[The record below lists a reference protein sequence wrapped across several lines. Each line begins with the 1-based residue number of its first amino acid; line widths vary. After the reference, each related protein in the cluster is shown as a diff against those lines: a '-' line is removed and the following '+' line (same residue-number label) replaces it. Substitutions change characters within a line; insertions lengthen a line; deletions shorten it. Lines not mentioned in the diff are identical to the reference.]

1 MPSRQHPLFSS
12 FPQEDQRRHRT
23 GVVAALDRVLDSGSY
38 ILGEEA
44 ACFEVEFGE
53 FLGVD
58 HVVGVGNGTDAIE
71 LMLRALDIG
80 PGSKVVVPAH
90 APSAVAAGV
99 RRSGAAPV
107 FADIDPETFTLC
119 PESLEATLRA
129 HAGQGIRA
137 VVAVHLYGHP
147 VDWDRLSQ
155 VAEAHS
161 VVLLED
167 VAQAHGA
174 VWQGRMAGTLGVA
187 AAFSFYPTKNLA
199 ACGDAGAVVCDDP
212 RMAKRLRQL
221 RQYGWRENQRHVSD
235 SDGVNSRLDEMQA
248 AVLRVKLP
256 FLPESVARRE
266 LLAGIYDQRLGAH
279 EFLKT
284 PAVSQGC
291 GHAWHQ
297 YVVRSPQRDALV
309 WHLQGAGI
317 PVAVHYPVPLHLQHA
332 FQPENAVTL
341 PHAEAAA
348 REVVSLPLHPHL
360 DEEAVSL
367 VCDVIESL
375 NLEAAH
381 AAS

>member
-1 MPSRQHPLFSS
+1 MTRRHHPLFPS
-12 FPQEDQRRHRT
+12 FPQEDQRRHRA
-23 GVVAALDRVLDSGSY
+23 GVVAALDRVVDSGSY
-38 ILGEEA
+38 ILGGETAGFEA
-44 ACFEVEFGE
+44 EFGE
-53 FLGVD
+53 FLGVK

-107 FADIDPETFTLC
+107 FADIEPDTFTLC
-119 PESLEATLRA
+119 PESLEAVLRA
-129 HAGQGIRA
+129 HAGQGVRA
-137 VVAVHLYGHP
+137 ALAVHLYGHP
-147 VDWDRLSQ
+147 VDWENLRQ
-155 VAEAHS
+155 TAAAHG
-161 VVLLED
+161 VTLLED

-187 AAFSFYPTKNLA
+187 SAFSFYPTKNLA
-199 ACGDAGAVVCDDP
+199 ACGDAGAVACDDEH
-212 RMAKRLRQL
+212 MAEKLRLL
-221 RQYGWRENQRHVSD
+221 RQYGWRERYVSAA
-235 SDGVNSRLDEMQA
+235 DGVNTRLDEMQA

-266 LLAGIYDQRLGAH
+266 MLAGIYDRRLGAH

-284 PAVSQGC
+284 PVVGQGC
-291 GHAWHQ
+291 AHAWHQ
-297 YVVRSPQRDALV
+297 YVVRTPRRDALV
-309 WHLQGAGI
+309 RHLAGAGI
-317 PVAVHYPVPLHLQHA
+317 PVGVHYPTPLHLQPA
-332 FQPENAVTL
+332 FQTQTFVAL

-375 NLEAAH
+375 DLEAGH

>member
-1 MPSRQHPLFSS
+1 MTSRQHPLFPS
-12 FPQEDQRRHRT
+12 FPQEDQRRHRA
-23 GVVAALDRVLDSGSY
+23 GVVAALSRVVDSGSY
-38 ILGEEA
+38 ILGEEGA
-44 ACFEVEFGE
+44 SFEAEFAE
-53 FLGVD
+53 FLGAE

-71 LMLRALDIG
+71 LMLRALEIG

-107 FADIDPETFTLC
+107 FADIEPETFTLC
-119 PESLEATLRA
+119 PASLEAVLRA
-129 HAGQGIRA
+129 HAGQGVRA
-137 VVAVHLYGHP
+137 ALAVHLYGHP
-147 VDWDRLSQ
+147 ADWENLRQ
-155 VAEAHS
+155 TAAAHG
-161 VVLLED
+161 VTLLED

-174 VWQGRMAGTLGVA
+174 VWHGRMAGTLGTA

-199 ACGDAGAVVCDDP
+199 ACGDAGAVVCDNEA
-212 RMAKRLRQL
+212 MAGRLRLL
-221 RQYGWRENQRHVSD
+221 RQYGWRERHVSAV
-235 SDGVNSRLDEMQA
+235 DGVNTRLDEMQA

-256 FLPESVARRE
+256 SLLESVARRE
-266 LLAGIYDQRLGAH
+266 KLAGIYGRRLGTH

-284 PAVSQGC
+284 PAVSKGC

-297 YVVRSPQRDALV
+297 YVVRSARRDDLV
-309 WHLQGAGI
+309 RHLEDAGI
-317 PVAVHYPVPLHLQHA
+317 PVGVHYPIPLHLQPA
-332 FQPENAVTL
+332 FKRGAGVGL

-360 DEEAVSL
+360 AEEAVNL

-375 NLEAAH
+375 DLTPSH